1 MLQTNSGIFYEFIPL
16 EAYNKKNRTRVSLK
30 DVQLN
35 VNYTII
41 INSNAGL
48 WGYSIGDT
56 IKFVS
61 LDPHK
66 IIVTGRVKHFLS
78 AFGEHVI
85 SNEIDTAITKT
96 CEKFKEVKITEFT
109 VAPSITS
116 KSSFSCHEWYIE
128 FKEEPKKLIEF
139 EKMLDNQLCKLN
151 VYYKDLI
158 SGKILKKLKIKK
170 LKKDSFINYM
180 KSINKLGGQNKVPRL
195 SNDRKIVEKL
205 EKYLS

>member
-1 MLQTNSGIFYEFIPL
+1 M
-16 EAYNKKNRTRVSLK
+16 
-30 DVQLN
+30 
-35 VNYTII
+35 
-41 INSNAGL
+41 
-48 WGYSIGDT
+48 
-56 IKFVS
+56 
-61 LDPHK
+61 
-66 IIVTGRVKHFLS
+66 
-78 AFGEHVI
+78 
-85 SNEIDTAITKT
+85 
-96 CEKFKEVKITEFT
+96 
-109 VAPSITS
+109 
-116 KSSFSCHEWYIE
+116 
-128 FKEEPKKLIEF
+128 IEF